1 MAPQETQ
8 QDAAQVAQHIPD
20 TLAQLALPIDSLS
33 YFPGNA
39 RRGDV
44 TRIKKSL
51 NRFGQ
56 YKPITAR
63 LHSGVV
69 IAGNHTLQAARELGW
84 SEIAATFVD
93 VSDDEATRIVLTDNA
108 LSDAATNDAEAMA
121 ALLEGVP
128 DWRETVPGLED
139 YEVADLTGSKETK
152 PQGNLADM
160 FGVPP
165 FSVLDA
171 RQGSWKERK
180 DAWKG
185 LGIQS
190 ELGRDG
196 ALVYES
202 PQTMYRNWYEV
213 KNAAVAAEGKKLS
226 DKEILASAWAGR
238 LEKMN
243 DGGGTSI
250 FDPVLTELMYRW
262 FAPAGGHVL
271 DPWAGGSVRGI
282 VASRLGRRYTGVE
295 LRGEQVEANRAQV
308 HLASPLVP
316 EWIEGESTE
325 TLGRM
330 EAEQFDMILGCPP
343 YYDLETYSADP
354 RDLSNMSKE
363 EFDAAMYR
371 NVAEAARLLRQ
382 DSYAVFVVGG
392 VRDKKGALMDM
403 RSLMIGAAAD
413 AGMVLHNDAILLTPV
428 GSIRLH
434 AARQFT
440 TARTLSRT
448 HQDVLVFLKGDKKR
462 AAGRMSMEETQA
474 TLETLEGGE
483 SDGSDS

>member
-1 MAPQETQ
+1 MAPEVTQ
-8 QDAAQVAQHIPD
+8 QDARHIPE
-20 TLAQLALPIDSLS
+20 TLQPLAVPTDSLS
-33 YFPGNA
+33 YYPGNA

-44 TRIKKSL
+44 KRIRKSL
-51 NRFGQ
+51 RRFGQ
-56 YKPITAR
+56 YRPITAR
-63 LHSGVV
+63 LHSGIV
-69 IAGNHTLQAARELGW
+69 ICGNHTLQAAREEGW
-84 SEIAATFVD
+84 EEIAVTFVD
-93 VSDDEATRIVLTDNA
+93 VSDDEAARIVLTDNA
-108 LSDAATNDAEAMA
+108 LSDAAENDAEAMA
-121 ALLEGVP
+121 AMLEGIT

-152 PQGNLADM
+152 PQGNLAEM

-180 DAWKG
+180 DAWKA

-190 ELGRDG
+190 ELGRAG

-238 LEKMN
+238 LERMN

-282 VASRLGRRYTGVE
+282 VASRLGRQYTGVE
-295 LRGEQVEANRAQV
+295 LRAEQVEANRAQL
-308 HLASPLVP
+308 HLASPLQP
-316 EWIEGESTE
+316 EWITGESTE
-325 TLGRM
+325 QLRQLP
-330 EAEQFDMILGCPP
+330 AAAFDMVIGCPP
-343 YYDLETYSADP
+343 YYDLETYSDDP
-354 RDLSNMSKE
+354 RDLSNMGKA
-363 EFDAAMYR
+363 EFDAAMFV
-371 NVAEAARLLRQ
+371 NVAEAVRCLKD

-403 RSLMIGAAAD
+403 RSLMIAAAAD

-434 AARQFT
+434 AAKQFVA
-440 TARTLSRT
+440 ARTLSRT

-462 AAGRMSMEETQA
+462 AAGRMSLEETQA
-474 TLETLEGGE
+474 TLETLEGGG
-483 SDGSDS
+483 DGSDGE

>member
-1 MAPQETQ
+1 MEPQ
-8 QDAAQVAQHIPD
+8 QDTAQAVQHIPD
-20 TLAQLALPIDSLS
+20 TLRPLAVPIDSLS
-33 YFPGNA
+33 YYPGNA

-44 TRIKKSL
+44 PRIRKSL
-51 NRFGQ
+51 RRFGQ
-56 YKPITAR
+56 YRPITAR

-69 IAGNHTLQAARELGW
+69 ICGNHTLQGAREEGW
-84 SEIAATFVD
+84 DEIAVTFVD
-93 VSDDEATRIVLTDNA
+93 VSDDEAARIVLTDNA
-108 LSDAATNDAEAMA
+108 LSDAAENDAEAMA
-121 ALLEGVP
+121 AMLADIP
-128 DWRETVPGLED
+128 DWRETIPGLED

-171 RQGSWKERK
+171 RQGTWKERK
-180 DAWKG
+180 DGWKA

-213 KNAAVAAEGKKLS
+213 KNAAVAAEGRKMA

-238 LEKMN
+238 LERMN

-282 VASRLGRRYTGVE
+282 VASRLGRRYTGIE
-295 LRGEQVEANRAQV
+295 LRGEQVEANRAQL
-308 HLASPLVP
+308 HIASPLQP

-325 TLGRM
+325 QLEKLEPG
-330 EAEQFDMILGCPP
+330 AYDMILGCPP

-363 EFDAAMYR
+363 EFDAAMVR
-371 NVAEAARLLRQ
+371 NVAAAVRCLKD

-403 RSLMIGAAAD
+403 RSLMIDAAYR

-434 AARQFT
+434 AAKQFVA
-440 TARTLSRT
+440 ARTLSRT

-483 SDGSDS
+483 DDGSGS